1 VSVGGGG
8 WETGGGMDP
17 RFRGGR
23 RRAAKVKPD
32 SAGVAGYLRWVVVI
46 LAAVLVGTFAWQG
59 AQKFLHP
66 AVPAGAG
73 EAAPIERPFNAAAT
87 ETDTLRWQKDFA
99 NALDAAVQAG
109 KDSDVTGAEME
120 TDRAAAI
127 VDSARGKKFT
137 ATPEFFGT
145 ALRELDRVSATHP
158 ESDRLRDHVFQA
170 KVSLA
175 EFKSSSAV
183 AESGGAGRVVFSAP
197 RAVSAGAAVTAATI
211 GGAWIDATR
220 MPGTAEVLLP
230 PSTRAR
236 EDGVRVSGLTIEGAS
251 QTLDGVAWKDVTF
264 VGARLRYE
272 GGAVNLKDV
281 KFVKCRFGFVT
292 DEGGEKLVEAV
303 VRGDGDLVVAGK

>member
-1 VSVGGGG
+1 
-8 WETGGGMDP
+8 M
-17 RFRGGR
+17 
-23 RRAAKVKPD
+23 
-32 SAGVAGYLRWVVVI
+32 AGYLRWVVVM
-46 LAAVLVGTFAWQG
+46 LAAVLVGDVCVAGGAEVFASG
-59 AQKFLHP
+59 Y
-66 AVPAGAG
+66 AGG
-73 EAAPIERPFNAAAT
+73 SWGRPRRSSVRFMRRASD
-87 ETDTLRWQKDFA
+87 TDTLRWQKDFA

-158 ESDRLRDHVFQA
+158 ESERLRDHVFQA

-175 EFKSSSAV
+175 EFKSSAAV
-183 AESGGAGRVVFSAP
+183 ADVGGAGGAGTVVFSAP
-197 RAVSAGAAVTAATI
+197 RAVSAGAAVTPATI

-236 EDGVRVSGLTIEGAS
+236 EDGVKVSGLTIQGAS

-264 VGARLRYE
+264 VGSAAE
-272 GGAVNLKDV
+272 V
-281 KFVKCRFGFVT
+281 
-292 DEGGEKLVEAV
+292 
-303 VRGDGDLVVAGK
+303 